1 MLNLYIGYC
10 QKLYTQHCHFLYI
23 VNLLITF
30 VYVKENY
37 AYCKALKFAQKKI
50 ADFSGKLHLINT
62 FFFKDFDHVIHF
74 KSS

>member
-1 MLNLYIGYC
+1 
-10 QKLYTQHCHFLYI
+10 
-23 VNLLITF
+23 LLF

-50 ADFSGKLHLINT
+50 ADFSGKLHSINT